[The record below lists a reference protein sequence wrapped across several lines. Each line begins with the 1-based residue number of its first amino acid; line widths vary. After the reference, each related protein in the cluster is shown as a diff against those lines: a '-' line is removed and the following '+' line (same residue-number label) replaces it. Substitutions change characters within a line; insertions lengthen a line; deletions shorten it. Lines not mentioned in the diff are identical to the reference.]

1 MRRYAKSLTVIGVL
15 VLLAG
20 LVLGFQNIDIGGFE
34 RGGDTPLGLN
44 LGLDLQG
51 GSHLEYQAT
60 SEDPVTGEPV
70 PPSTAQMESLR
81 RTIEDRVNKS
91 GLGEPIIQLL
101 GDDRL
106 LIQLPGV
113 DDPARAKSII
123 GETAQLE
130 FKHRSFNVSRAIE
143 GLAEEDI
150 LSVTIGPRPTL
161 TVATTTVATTT
172 AAGIEPAAPAAGDEE
187 PAGEPEAEI
196 AADVEGTV
204 DEPAAEP
211 TEESMSPQAE
221 GEPSVEHG
229 AEQAEG
235 MAPDESGGEAAAQ
248 ETIGE
253 EGAQEDELRSLPFLI
268 VEFTDNG
275 AEVFDGVLLRLIES
289 SLPGISNGQL
299 APNSLS
305 IGLEG
310 LQSATFQERFVE
322 RVGDSN
328 TFAILLS
335 TVGDVGTG
343 RETYGDGLTVK
354 FVEILARSDEDIGL
368 TGDDLLRAYASQ
380 HPTLGEPI
388 VNIEFKS
395 EGTRK
400 FGELTAQIVGTSDVI
415 AIFLDDA
422 ELIAPSVRQAITGG
436 TAFIQGGF
444 TFERASDV
452 ALLLEAGRLPLP
464 IELIKEQ
471 SVDAI
476 LGADSLRKSVVAGLI
491 GLGLILLF
499 MVLYYR
505 APGVIAAAALI
516 IYTSL
521 LLAIFKIL
529 PVTLTLSGVAA
540 VILSIGMAVDAN
552 ILIFERMKEELRA
565 GRTLLSSINIG
576 FNRAWPAIRDG
587 NVSTLITTAILFWF
601 SDTLGATVV
610 KGFAVTL
617 AIGVATS
624 MFSAIIVSRTA
635 LRLLATTGAGRHL
648 GLFVPAGGADLPQ
661 QGLAAAASARS

>member
-20 LVLGFQNIDIGGFE
+20 LVLGFQNIAIGGFE
-34 RGGDTPLGLN
+34 RGGDAPLGLK

-70 PPSTAQMESLR
+70 LPSTAQMESLR

-113 DDPARAKSII
+113 DDPARAKRLI

-130 FKHRSFNVSRAIE
+130 FKHRSLNVSREIE

-150 LSVTIGPRPTL
+150 LSVTIGPLPTL

-172 AAGIEPAAPAAGDEE
+172 AATTTVATTTAATTTTATTTAAEIEP
-187 PAGEPEAEI
+187 
-196 AADVEGTV
+196 
-204 DEPAAEP
+204 
-211 TEESMSPQAE
+211 
-221 GEPSVEHG
+221 
-229 AEQAEG
+229 
-235 MAPDESGGEAAAQ
+235 
-248 ETIGE
+248 
-253 EGAQEDELRSLPFLI
+253 EDDLRSPAFLI

-275 AEVFDGVLLRLIES
+275 AEVFAGVLQRLIES
-289 SLPGISNGQL
+289 SLPDISSGRL

-305 IGLEG
+305 VGLEG

-322 RVGDSN
+322 RVGDTN
-328 TFAILLS
+328 TFVILLS
-335 TVGDVGTG
+335 TATDVGTA
-343 RETYGDGLTVK
+343 RETFGDQLKVT
-354 FVEILARSDEDIGL
+354 FVEVLGLNDEDIGL
-368 TGDDLLRAYASQ
+368 TGDDLLRAYAGQ
-380 HPTLGEPI
+380 HSASGQPI
-388 VNIEFKS
+388 INIEFKS

-400 FGELTAQIVGTSDVI
+400 FGELTSQIVGTSDQI
-415 AIFLDDA
+415 AIFLDGE
-422 ELIAPSVRQAITGG
+422 ELIAPVVTSVITGG
-436 TAFIQGGF
+436 TAFIQGNF
-444 TFERASDV
+444 TFARASDI

-476 LGADSLRKSVVAGLI
+476 LGADSLRKSFVAGLI
-491 GLGLILLF
+491 GLGLVLLF

-505 APGVIAAAALI
+505 APGVIAAGALV
-516 IYTSL
+516 IYTGL
-521 LLAIFKIL
+521 LLAIFKVI

-552 ILIFERMKEELRA
+552 VLIFERMKEELRA

-587 NVSTLITTAILFWF
+587 NVSTLITCAILFWF
-601 SDTLGATVV
+601 SDTLGVTVV
-610 KGFAVTL
+610 KGFAITL

-635 LRLLATTGAGRHL
+635 LRMLATTRFDRHL

-661 QGLAAAASARS
+661 QGPAAAGSNRS

>member
-1 MRRYAKSLTVIGVL
+1 MKSLTVIAVL

-20 LVLGFQNIDIGGFE
+20 LGLGFQTINFCDFE
-34 RGGDTPLGLN
+34 RGGDTPLGLK

-51 GSHLEYQAT
+51 GSHLEYQAV

-70 PPSTAQMESLR
+70 PPSATQMESLR

-106 LIQLPGV
+106 LVQLPGV

-130 FKHRSFNVSRAIE
+130 FKHRSLNVSREIE
-143 GLAEEDI
+143 GLTETDV
-150 LSVTIGPRPTL
+150 LSVTIGPRPTTTAAAP
-161 TVATTTVATTT
+161 TVATTTSATTT
-172 AAGIEPAAPAAGDEE
+172 AAEPA
-187 PAGEPEAEI
+187 
-196 AADVEGTV
+196 
-204 DEPAAEP
+204 
-211 TEESMSPQAE
+211 SPDAE
-221 GEPSVEHG
+221 GES
-229 AEQAEG
+229 
-235 MAPDESGGEAAAQ
+235 
-248 ETIGE
+248 TGE
-253 EGAQEDELRSLPFLI
+253 EGSQEDELRELPFLI

-275 AEVFDGVLLRLIES
+275 AEVFDGVLQRLIES
-289 SLPGISNGQL
+289 SVPDIPGGQL

-310 LQSATFQERFVE
+310 LQTATFQERFAE

-335 TVGDVGTG
+335 TVGDVGTA
-343 RETYGDGLTVK
+343 RETFGDELTVS
-354 FVEILARSDEDIGL
+354 FVEVLGLNDEDIGL
-368 TGDDLLRAYASQ
+368 TGDDLLRAYAGQ
-380 HPTLGEPI
+380 HSASGQPI

-400 FGELTAQIVGTSDVI
+400 FGELTSQIVGTSDQI
-415 AIFLDDA
+415 AIFLDGE
-422 ELIAPSVRQAITGG
+422 ELIAPVVTSVITGG
-436 TAFIQGGF
+436 TAFIQGNF
-444 TFERASDV
+444 TFERASDI

-491 GLGLILLF
+491 GLGLVLLF

-505 APGVIAAAALI
+505 APGVIAAGALI
-516 IYTSL
+516 IYTAL
-521 LLAIFKIL
+521 LLAIFKII

-540 VILSIGMAVDAN
+540 AILSIGMAVDAN
-552 ILIFERMKEELRA
+552 VLIFERMKEELRA

-587 NVSTLITTAILFWF
+587 NVSTLITCVILFWF

-610 KGFAVTL
+610 KGFAITL
-617 AIGVATS
+617 AIGVGTS
-624 MFSAIIVSRTA
+624 MFSAIVVSRTA
-635 LRLLATTGAGRHL
+635 LRMLATTRMGRHL
-648 GLFVPAGGADLPQ
+648 GMFVPAGGADLPQ
-661 QGLAAAASARS
+661 QGPAAAAPARS

>member
-1 MRRYAKSLTVIGVL
+1 MRRYAKSLTVIAVL

-20 LVLGFQNIDIGGFE
+20 LGLGFQTINFCDFE
-34 RGGDTPLGLN
+34 RGGDTPLGLK

-51 GSHLEYQAT
+51 GSHLEYQAV

-70 PPSTAQMESLR
+70 PPSATQMESLR

-106 LIQLPGV
+106 LVQLPGV

-130 FKHRSFNVSRAIE
+130 FKHRSLNVSREIE
-143 GLAEEDI
+143 GLTETDV
-150 LSVTIGPRPTL
+150 LSVTIGPRPT
-161 TVATTTVATTT
+161 TTVATTT
-172 AAGIEPAAPAAGDEE
+172 AAAP
-187 PAGEPEAEI
+187 
-196 AADVEGTV
+196 TV
-204 DEPAAEP
+204 ATTTSATTTAAEP
-211 TEESMSPQAE
+211 ASPDAE
-221 GEPSVEHG
+221 GES
-229 AEQAEG
+229 
-235 MAPDESGGEAAAQ
+235 
-248 ETIGE
+248 TGE
-253 EGAQEDELRSLPFLI
+253 EGSQEDELRELPFLI

-275 AEVFDGVLLRLIES
+275 AEVFDGVLQRLIES
-289 SLPGISNGQL
+289 SVPDIPGGQL

-310 LQSATFQERFVE
+310 LQTATFQERFAE

-335 TVGDVGTG
+335 TVGDVGTA
-343 RETYGDGLTVK
+343 RETFGDELTVS
-354 FVEILARSDEDIGL
+354 FVEVLGLNDEDIGL
-368 TGDDLLRAYASQ
+368 TGDDLLRAYAGQ
-380 HPTLGEPI
+380 HSASGLPI

-400 FGELTAQIVGTSDVI
+400 FGELTSQIVGTSDQI
-415 AIFLDDA
+415 AIFLDGE
-422 ELIAPSVRQAITGG
+422 ELIAPVVTSVITGG
-436 TAFIQGGF
+436 TAFIQGNF
-444 TFERASDV
+444 TFERVSDI

-491 GLGLILLF
+491 GLGLVLLF

-505 APGVIAAAALI
+505 APGVIAAGALI
-516 IYTSL
+516 IYTAL
-521 LLAIFKIL
+521 LLAIFKII

-540 VILSIGMAVDAN
+540 AILSIGMAVDAN
-552 ILIFERMKEELRA
+552 VLIFERMKEELRA

-587 NVSTLITTAILFWF
+587 NVSTLITCVILFWF

-610 KGFAVTL
+610 KGFAITL
-617 AIGVATS
+617 AIGVGTS
-624 MFSAIIVSRTA
+624 MFSAIVVSRTA
-635 LRLLATTGAGRHL
+635 LRMLATTRMGRHL
-648 GLFVPAGGADLPQ
+648 GMFVPAGGADLPQ
-661 QGLAAAASARS
+661 QGPAAAAPARS

>member
-1 MRRYAKSLTVIGVL
+1 MRRYAKSLTVIAVL

-20 LVLGFQNIDIGGFE
+20 LGLGFQTINFCDFE
-34 RGGDTPLGLN
+34 RGGDTPLGLK

-51 GSHLEYQAT
+51 GSHLEYQAV

-70 PPSTAQMESLR
+70 PPSATQMESLR

-91 GLGEPIIQLL
+91 GPGEPIIQLL

-106 LIQLPGV
+106 LVQLPGV

-130 FKHRSFNVSRAIE
+130 FKHRSLNVSREIE
-143 GLAEEDI
+143 GLTETDV
-150 LSVTIGPRPTL
+150 LSVTIGPRPTTTAAAP
-161 TVATTTVATTT
+161 TVATTTSATTT
-172 AAGIEPAAPAAGDEE
+172 AAEPA
-187 PAGEPEAEI
+187 
-196 AADVEGTV
+196 
-204 DEPAAEP
+204 
-211 TEESMSPQAE
+211 SPDAE
-221 GEPSVEHG
+221 GES
-229 AEQAEG
+229 
-235 MAPDESGGEAAAQ
+235 
-248 ETIGE
+248 TGE
-253 EGAQEDELRSLPFLI
+253 EGSQEDELRELPFLI

-275 AEVFDGVLLRLIES
+275 AEVFDGVLQRLIES
-289 SLPGISNGQL
+289 SVPDIPGGQL

-310 LQSATFQERFVE
+310 LQTATFQERFAE

-335 TVGDVGTG
+335 TVGDVGTA
-343 RETYGDGLTVK
+343 RETFGDELTVS
-354 FVEILARSDEDIGL
+354 FVEVLGLNDEDIGL
-368 TGDDLLRAYASQ
+368 TGDDLLRAYAGQ
-380 HPTLGEPI
+380 HSASGQPI

-395 EGTRK
+395 EGARE
-400 FGELTAQIVGTSDVI
+400 FGELTSQVVGTSDQI
-415 AIFLDDA
+415 AIFLDGE
-422 ELIAPSVRQAITGG
+422 ELIAPVVTSVITGG
-436 TAFIQGGF
+436 TAFIQGNF
-444 TFERASDV
+444 TFERVSDI

-491 GLGLILLF
+491 GLGLVLLF

-505 APGVIAAAALI
+505 APGVIAAGALI
-516 IYTSL
+516 IYTAL
-521 LLAIFKIL
+521 LLAIFKII

-540 VILSIGMAVDAN
+540 AILSIGMAVDAN
-552 ILIFERMKEELRA
+552 VLIFERMKEELRA

-587 NVSTLITTAILFWF
+587 NVSTLITCVILFWF

-610 KGFAVTL
+610 KGFAITL
-617 AIGVATS
+617 AIGVGTS
-624 MFSAIIVSRTA
+624 MFSAIVVSRTA
-635 LRLLATTGAGRHL
+635 LRMLAATRMGRHL
-648 GLFVPAGGADLPQ
+648 GMFVPAGGADLPQ
-661 QGLAAAASARS
+661 QGPAAAAPARS